1 MVFLSSSSLLNLV
14 NNLLIFSGLIP
25 LSVSSTDITN
35 LEIFLVLIQLTSNSI
50 IPFSVYLQA
59 SKLFSN
65 KL

>member
-1 MVFLSSSSLLNLV
+1 MFLSSSSLLNLV

-25 LSVSSTDITN
+25 LPVSSTDITN

-59 SKLFSN
+59 SKHFSN